1 MRGVHENEENELHQS
16 THTKTLMVL
25 VEEADVQMDL
35 ALGRMIPDWR
45 ELLQQQCSVAV
56 AVAVSMPRIGQR
68 WLSAL
73 LPVAAW

>member
-1 MRGVHENEENELHQS
+1 MCKWTQ
-16 THTKTLMVL
+16 TKM
-25 VEEADVQMDL
+25 AL

>member
-1 MRGVHENEENELHQS
+1 
-16 THTKTLMVL
+16 MVL
-25 VEEADVQMDL
+25 VEEADVQM
-35 ALGRMIPDWR
+35 IPDWQ
-45 ELLQQQCSVAV
+45 EQCSVAV